1 MRRAE
6 PGPTATPSAAKREAE
21 REAGG
26 GRNGRFTRRPFDLL
40 LALAGLILF
49 FPCFAVARSGT
60 VGSAEARVFH
70 WINGL
75 PDWLSPAMQSVQF
88 LGILGVGLVVAVIA
102 LVLRRVRLALAAIVV
117 TALKLATERVVWQFV
132 SRSRPGT
139 TIVGAIVRGNTPTH
153 GASFVSGHVMLLTG
167 LAVVVSPYL
176 RGWVRVVPWI
186 IVGLVATA
194 RVYLGA
200 HAPLDVVG
208 GFALGL
214 AIGGVTNIIVGVPER
229 LSADTRAP

>member
-1 MRRAE
+1 MSRTE
-6 PGPTATPSAAKREAE
+6 PGPKTTPSAAKRELGA
-21 REAGG
+21 
-26 GRNGRFTRRPFDLL
+26 GRNGRFTRRPFDLF
-40 LALAGLILF
+40 LALAGLVLF
-49 FPCFAVARSGT
+49 LPCFAVARSGT
-60 VGSAEARVFH
+60 VGSVEARVFH

-75 PDWLSPAMQSVQF
+75 PDWLSPAMQSIQI
-88 LGILGVGLVVAVIA
+88 LGILGVGPVVAIIA
-102 LVLRRVRLALAAIVV
+102 LILRHVRLALAAILV

-153 GASFVSGHVMLLTG
+153 GTGFVSGHVMLLTG

-176 RGWVRVVPWI
+176 RGWARVVPWI
-186 IVGLVATA
+186 IVGLVATT

-214 AIGGVTNIIVGVPER
+214 AIGGVTNFIVGVPER
-229 LSADTRAP
+229 LGARTRAA